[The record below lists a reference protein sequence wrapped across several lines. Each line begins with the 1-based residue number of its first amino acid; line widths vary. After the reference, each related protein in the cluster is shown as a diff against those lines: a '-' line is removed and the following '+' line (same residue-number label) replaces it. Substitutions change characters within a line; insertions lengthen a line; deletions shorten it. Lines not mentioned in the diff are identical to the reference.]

1 MEVFTMQ
8 CEIARQ
14 FFEMLS
20 AIAAEQKIPREYC
33 GGYVLY
39 RAEINLLEKI
49 EEYPESNVSMLS
61 VKSGVTKSAVTQMSI
76 KLLEKGL
83 IERYQSPKNKKE
95 KYFRLTPAGQEARKG
110 HAEYNQKA
118 ADQIRSYLCSLNSEE
133 KRTILGFMEVM
144 RQYMP
149 LCTFPCQCNSKE
161 NSCFLA
167 EQKRMEESC

>member
-1 MEVFTMQ
+1 MQ

-133 KRTILGFMEVM
+133 DVYKRQIITCEATSLPSKSRTIIFKSGEASTSMGVSRNM
-144 RQYMP
+144 IR
-149 LCTFPCQCNSKE
+149 
-161 NSCFLA
+161 
-167 EQKRMEESC
+167 